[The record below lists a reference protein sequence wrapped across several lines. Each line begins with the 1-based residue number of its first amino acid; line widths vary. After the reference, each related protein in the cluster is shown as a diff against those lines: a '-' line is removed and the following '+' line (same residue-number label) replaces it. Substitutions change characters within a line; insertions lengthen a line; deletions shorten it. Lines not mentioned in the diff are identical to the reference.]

1 TAPAENRAAS
11 GVGRSI
17 DGQRGGS
24 GGRAAVAG
32 GNARPGSGAGRPG
45 VLGGQGRAQDDDSD
59 ERMTWL
65 TEDEMVWQ
73 GNEKAAPPV
82 LGTGD

>member
-1 TAPAENRAAS
+1 MT
-11 GVGRSI
+11 
-17 DGQRGGS
+17 
-24 GGRAAVAG
+24 G
-32 GNARPGSGAGRPG
+32 GNARPGSGGRPG

-59 ERMTWL
+59 ERLTWL

-73 GNEKAAPPV
+73 GDEKAAPRV